1 MRWWEE
7 HKVGSRDAGPAS
19 PGPRPN
25 TGGNY
30 WFKAWS
36 LPPPERAHTSGL
48 SARVSWKERGGSWS
62 SPRINVQESFNDLVW
77 ESWDQRNAHQLEH
90 IWL

>member
-1 MRWWEE
+1 MKRWEE
-7 HKVGSRDAGPAS
+7 HKVGSRDAAPAS

-36 LPPPERAHTSGL
+36 LPPPGRAHTSGL
-48 SARVSWKERGGSWS
+48 SARVSWKERGGSG
-62 SPRINVQESFNDLVW
+62 QALESFNDLVW

-90 IWL
+90 IRL